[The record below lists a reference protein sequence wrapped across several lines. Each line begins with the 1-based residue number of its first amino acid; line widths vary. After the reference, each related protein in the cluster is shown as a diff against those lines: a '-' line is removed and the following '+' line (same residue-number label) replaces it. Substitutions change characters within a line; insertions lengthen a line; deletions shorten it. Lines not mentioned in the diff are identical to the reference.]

1 MMRVGFQIKAL
12 LLFSS
17 WLALALDAGASPDQP
32 PADDAIRTLE
42 AVFRQEKVSSLRQ
55 LVSPEKKTYL
65 SSPGLDIED
74 GYYSGDQVFLLIQEA
89 LRFRTSVRFSF
100 LKGADPPADAAR
112 LQTVARWTYRQGKSK
127 DRTVQLAFTLIR
139 RDGGW
144 LLKEIR
150 EIP

>member
-1 MMRVGFQIKAL
+1 MMRVGFQVRTL
-12 LLFSS
+12 LLVWPLFVCAVMADS
-17 WLALALDAGASPDQP
+17 GQP
-32 PADDAIRTLE
+32 PADDALRLLE
-42 AVFRQEKVSSLRQ
+42 TVFREGRVSLLRQ

-65 SSPGLDIED
+65 SSPGLDFED
-74 GYYSGDQVFLLIQEA
+74 GYYSGDQVVLLIQEVF
-89 LRFRTSVRFSF
+89 RFRTTVKFSF
-100 LKGADPPADAAR
+100 LKGADPPAEASR
-112 LQTVARWTYRQGKSK
+112 VQTVARWTYRQGKSK